1 MRPKLE
7 RHLAKLVTGEFDRQF
22 PSDWTGSTHGIIGEH
37 VQFDRRIHRLNE
49 LHMAKFN
56 DHFNVDEYDKA
67 LKTLHL
73 HRPTKIIVS
82 FSIFA
87 DKSASVSVIADIL
100 SAG

>member
-1 MRPKLE
+1 
-7 RHLAKLVTGEFDRQF
+7 
-22 PSDWTGSTHGIIGEH
+22 
-37 VQFDRRIHRLNE
+37 
-49 LHMAKFN
+49 MAKFN
-56 DHFNVDEYDKA
+56 DHFNVEKHDKA
-67 LKTLHL
+67 LKTQANDL

>member
-1 MRPKLE
+1 
-7 RHLAKLVTGEFDRQF
+7 
-22 PSDWTGSTHGIIGEH
+22 
-37 VQFDRRIHRLNE
+37 
-49 LHMAKFN
+49 MAKFN
-56 DHFNVDEYDKA
+56 DHFNVEKHDKA

-73 HRPTKIIVS
+73 QEPTKIIVS